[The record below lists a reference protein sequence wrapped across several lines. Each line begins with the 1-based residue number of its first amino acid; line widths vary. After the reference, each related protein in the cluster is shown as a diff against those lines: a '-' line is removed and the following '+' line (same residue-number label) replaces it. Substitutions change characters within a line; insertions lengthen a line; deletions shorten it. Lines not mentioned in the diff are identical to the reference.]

1 MPRKKKSKVE
11 DPELSRK
18 EEPEEVEPE
27 EVEEFDYSRFRL
39 VEGVSEEPPDPLEAE
54 LPVHWSPKQ
63 RLNWLNALRQRAEH
77 LTRR

>member
-1 MPRKKKSKVE
+1 VPRKKKE
-11 DPELSRK
+11 K
-18 EEPEEVEPE
+18 EEPDLEKVETESEPE
-27 EVEEFDYSRFRL
+27 EEFDYSRFRL

-54 LPVHWSPKQ
+54 LPVHWSAKQ

>member
-1 MPRKKKSKVE
+1 VPRKKKE
-11 DPELSRK
+11 K
-18 EEPEEVEPE
+18 EEKPEKVEPE
-27 EVEEFDYSRFRL
+27 EVEEFDEVDYSRFRL

-54 LPVHWSPKQ
+54 LPASWSPKQ